1 MPRNRIGA
9 VDRKRL
15 ALGGCPIGAF
25 SGSSYNHNPIRREL
39 TSFTNLDSAC
49 PRRRR
54 AREIVLQML
63 YEADINDTRDAESMR
78 RFIRSRMQG
87 RRALTDFAWKLLQ
100 GTLENRE
107 AIDLRLAELAT
118 NWSLSRMPVV
128 DRNVLRL
135 GAYEIMFG
143 DTPDRVAVNE
153 AILLAKRY
161 GDTNSQRFVNGIL
174 DRLMKLEGPAD
185 PPLSADKLSS

>member
-1 MPRNRIGA
+1 M
-9 VDRKRL
+9 
-15 ALGGCPIGAF
+15 
-25 SGSSYNHNPIRREL
+25 S
-39 TSFTNLDSAC
+39 T
-49 PRRRR
+49 RRR

-63 YEADINDTRDAESMR
+63 YEADINDTRDADSMR

-87 RRALTDFAWKLLQ
+87 RRALTDFAWKLLE

-107 AIDLRLAELAT
+107 AIDKRLGELAT

-135 GAYEIMFG
+135 GAFEIMFG

-161 GDTNSQRFVNGIL
+161 GDTNSPRFINGIL
-174 DRLMKLEGPAD
+174 DRLMRLEGPAD
-185 PPLSADKLSS
+185 PQRPADQLNS

>member
-1 MPRNRIGA
+1 M
-9 VDRKRL
+9 
-15 ALGGCPIGAF
+15 
-25 SGSSYNHNPIRREL
+25 S
-39 TSFTNLDSAC
+39 T
-49 PRRRR
+49 RRR

-87 RRALTDFAWKLLQ
+87 RRALTDFAWKLLE
-100 GTLENRE
+100 GTLENRGP
-107 AIDLRLAELAT
+107 IDLRLAELAT

-161 GDTNSQRFVNGIL
+161 GDTNSPRFVNGIL
-174 DRLMKLEGPAD
+174 DRLMKLEGPSD
-185 PPLSADKLSS
+185 PPQPADKLSS

>member
-1 MPRNRIGA
+1 M
-9 VDRKRL
+9 
-15 ALGGCPIGAF
+15 
-25 SGSSYNHNPIRREL
+25 S
-39 TSFTNLDSAC
+39 T
-49 PRRRR
+49 RRR

-63 YEADINDTRDAESMR
+63 YEADINDTRDADSMR

-87 RRALTDFAWKLLQ
+87 RRALTDFAWKLLK
-100 GTLENRE
+100 GTLENRD
-107 AIDLRLAELAT
+107 AIDQRLAELAT

-135 GAYEIMFG
+135 GAYEIMFD

-161 GDTNSQRFVNGIL
+161 GDTNSPRFVNGIL

-185 PPLSADKLSS
+185 PTQPADKLNS

>member
-1 MPRNRIGA
+1 M
-9 VDRKRL
+9 
-15 ALGGCPIGAF
+15 
-25 SGSSYNHNPIRREL
+25 S
-39 TSFTNLDSAC
+39 T
-49 PRRRR
+49 RRR

-63 YEADINDTRDAESMR
+63 YEADVNDTREPESMR

-87 RRALTDFAWKLLQ
+87 RRALTDFAWRLLQ
-100 GTLENRE
+100 GTLENRQ
-107 AIDLRLAELAT
+107 AIDQRLAELAT

-161 GDTNSQRFVNGIL
+161 GDTNSPRFVNGIL
-174 DRLMKLEGPAD
+174 DRLMKLEAPAD
-185 PPLSADKLSS
+185 PPQAADKLSS